1 MNYYEELGL
10 TESASV
16 EEIRR
21 AYKSLARLLHPDHQR
36 EEQLRKVAG
45 LQMRRLNE
53 ILAVL
58 NDPLRREK
66 YDASIHPAIATTRA
80 VIDQRMPAHW
90 RMQLGRFSF
99 SVGTIVWSASLV
111 VAAVGFS
118 FALLYFEHGSG
129 VPVYKENSPQRT
141 RPSQAAVPV
150 TSPIKER
157 AAALPGSE
165 RPAKRIVEAEEG
177 DPPVAAPAAPIAA
190 AQKKGPPPASQ
201 LTTPRA
207 PAVTGHDI
215 DKARSEETR
224 TNPMPTIPAAVQVP
238 GPASPPPDPNV
249 LHRADSS
256 RGPLVGTW
264 LYSKS
269 SADADTSGN
278 LAYRPEYIEMIV
290 KPQESGK
297 ISGRYLGR
305 YQVPDQA
312 LSSEVRFAFEGA
324 MTEDM
329 TVLPWRSSD
338 GAEGQVRIKIVSGG
352 AVEVTWYT
360 TRFGTTRKLA
370 SGTAVLRRN

>member
-1 MNYYEELGL
+1 MNHYEELGL

-16 EEIRR
+16 EEIRQ
-21 AYKSLARLLHPDHQR
+21 AYKSLARLLHPDHQG

-58 NDPLRREK
+58 TDPLRREK
-66 YDASIHPAIATTRA
+66 YDASIHPAIATTPA
-80 VIDQRMPAHW
+80 VIDQRMPARW

-118 FALLYFEHGSG
+118 FVLLYFEHGSA
-129 VPVYKENSPQRT
+129 VPVYEGSSSQQT
-141 RPSQAAVPV
+141 RPSPAAMPAK
-150 TSPIKER
+150 SSKER
-157 AAALPGSE
+157 AAAFPGSE
-165 RPAKRIVEAEEG
+165 RPAERTVKADEV
-177 DPPVAAPAAPIAA
+177 DPPVVAPETPIAA
-190 AQKKGPPPASQ
+190 AQKQDPPQDSQ
-201 LTTPRA
+201 LTTPTA

-215 DKARSEETR
+215 DKARSDETR
-224 TNPMPTIPAAVQVP
+224 TNPNPTIPVVVQVP
-238 GPASPPPDPNV
+238 GPTSPPPGPNA
-249 LHRADSS
+249 LNRTASS

-269 SADADTSGN
+269 STDAGTNNN

-290 KPQESGK
+290 KPDESGK

-305 YQVPDQA
+305 FQVPDQA

-324 MTEDM
+324 IGEGT
-329 TVLPWRSSD
+329 TVLPWRGSD
-338 GAEGQVRIKIVSGG
+338 GAEGQVRMKIVSDG

-370 SGTAVLRRN
+370 SGTAVLRRD